1 MTYESG
7 SILHLPVDTD
17 FLMLCVNYGSCVSRF
32 LFNRQAELSKLIT
45 EATSSFQTEAA
56 DARRSAEQSRSEL
69 ERVKLTVQALN
80 DEVEEAK
87 RAKDS
92 LNDDVSRYMTQTL
105 PATWSSPCSM
115 SSFEC
120 FHMRFVFQRRYFEIF
135 IRNFNT

>member
-1 MTYESG
+1 MQPIKVKMTYESG

-69 ERVKLTVQALN
+69 ELAVQALN

-92 LNDDVSRYMTQTL
+92 LNDDVSR
-105 PATWSSPCSM
+105 
-115 SSFEC
+115 
-120 FHMRFVFQRRYFEIF
+120 
-135 IRNFNT
+135 